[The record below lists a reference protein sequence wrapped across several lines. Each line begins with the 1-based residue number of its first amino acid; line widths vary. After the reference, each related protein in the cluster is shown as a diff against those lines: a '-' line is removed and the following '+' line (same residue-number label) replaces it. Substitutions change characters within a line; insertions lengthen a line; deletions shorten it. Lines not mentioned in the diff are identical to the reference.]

1 MPLHIFNAWSD
12 EGWVNDG
19 AAVRVSLVCFSA
31 VNSADSGVQ
40 ALTLDGQAVV
50 AIHADLTAGD
60 GLNLTQAKPLKANAG
75 ASFQGSQ
82 KIGPFDIEG
91 NLARQWCGR
100 PNPNGKPNSDVLKPS
115 WNGIDV
121 TRRPRDGWIVDF
133 GTKMSEGD
141 AALYEAPFEFVQ
153 QYVKPDRKNN
163 TDRIVAVHWWLH
175 GRPRIAMRA
184 ALTALPRYFVTA
196 EVSKHRFFVWLDSSV
211 LPDKRLIVFS
221 RSDDT
226 NFGILHSRIH
236 ELWSLRLGSTLED
249 RPCYRPTTSFET
261 FPFPAGLTPADT
273 AHQQTEPVEGGAL
286 IPAQL
291 REQASGAGLVRMSG
305 AILKSEAYEPP
316 ASEPAPPGK
325 RMQTANAST
334 SSARTAEMS
343 VRQAAIDIAKAAK
356 KLNDLREN
364 WLNPPEW
371 THKVPEVTPL
381 GMDKSPY
388 PDRIEPKPGIS
399 EVDLKALHK
408 RTLTNLYNAKPAWLS
423 MAHQQLDQAVA
434 AAYGW
439 TDYTSAMPDDEMLKR
454 LLALNLARS
463 AIIFG
468 TTHPQTP

>member
-1 MPLHIFNAWSD
+1 MHGVGNDPTYNAKS
-12 EGWVNDG
+12 
-19 AAVRVSLVCFSA
+19 C
-31 VNSADSGVQ
+31 
-40 ALTLDGQAVV
+40 
-50 AIHADLTAGD
+50 
-60 GLNLTQAKPLKANAG
+60 
-75 ASFQGSQ
+75 
-82 KIGPFDIEG
+82 
-91 NLARQWCGR
+91 
-100 PNPNGKPNSDVLKPS
+100 
-115 WNGIDV
+115 
-121 TRRPRDGWIVDF
+121 
-133 GTKMSEGD
+133 
-141 AALYEAPFEFVQ
+141 
-153 QYVKPDRKNN
+153 
-163 TDRIVAVHWWLH
+163 
-175 GRPRIAMRA
+175 
-184 ALTALPRYFVTA
+184 
-196 EVSKHRFFVWLDSSV
+196 
-211 LPDKRLIVFS
+211 
-221 RSDDT
+221 
-226 NFGILHSRIH
+226 
-236 ELWSLRLGSTLED
+236 
-249 RPCYRPTTSFET
+249 FET

-273 AHQQTEPVEGGAL
+273 AHQQTESVEGGAL

-305 AILKSEAYEPP
+305 AILKSEAYEPS